1 MKKVFP
7 LLIFL
12 FLGTGLLIGQSYKPY
27 TIGAETTGSIAD
39 VKTKVKTSLKE
50 NKFTVVGEYK
60 PASDANRWLIVVTCS
75 ELKSAVKKVGGT
87 TGFAL
92 TLRVAVTKEG
102 SKTIVSYT
110 TPEYWGNAYF
120 QKNYS
125 KVSSLY
131 STLSKRLKSALA
143 GLGTNSGTMFG
154 AKKGMTASALQ
165 KYHYMM
171 GMPYFEDNVELNSF
185 SSHSAAVSKID
196 GNFKKGVKDM
206 VKVYSVALPD
216 KKLKLYGVGF
226 RGEKGESAFMPTIDI
241 GKPKHT
247 AFLPYEMLVYDN
259 KVYMLHGR
267 YRIAISFPDLSMGTF
282 MKIVSTPGNIENFL
296 ESATK

>member
-1 MKKVFP
+1 MKKSITLV
-7 LLIFL
+7 LLMMLSISVMVAQ
-12 FLGTGLLIGQSYKPY
+12 TYKPY
-27 TIGAETTGSIAD
+27 TIGAKTTGTVSSI
-39 VKTKVKTSLKE
+39 KSKVKKALQD
-50 NKFTVVGEYK
+50 NDFTVVGEYK
-60 PASDANRWLIVVTCS
+60 PASDANRWLMVVTCS

-92 TLRVAVTKEG
+92 TMRVAVTKEG
-102 SKTIVSYT
+102 SNIIVSYT

-125 KVSSLY
+125 KVASLY
-131 STLSKRLKSALA
+131 STFSKRLKSSLK
-143 GLGTNSGTMFG
+143 GLGSENGTMFG
-154 AKKGMTASALQ
+154 SKKGMTASALQ

-171 GMPYFEDNVELNSF
+171 GMPYFGDNVELNSF
-185 SSHSAAVSKID
+185 SSYSAAKSKID
-196 GNFKKGVKDM
+196 GNFKKGVKNL
-206 VKVYSVALPD
+206 VKVYSVELAD

-247 AFLPYEMLVYDN
+247 AFLPYEMLIVDN

-282 MKIVSTPGNIENFL
+282 MKIVSTPGNIEDFL
-296 ESATK
+296 KSATK

>member
-1 MKKVFP
+1 MKKVLS

-12 FLGTGLLIGQSYKPY
+12 ALGSSLLIAQTYKPY
-27 TIGAETTGSIAD
+27 TIGAEDTGTISE
-39 VKTKVKTSLKE
+39 VKAKVKTALE
-50 NKFTVVGEYK
+50 ANNFTIVGEYK
-60 PASDANRWLIVVTCS
+60 PAGDANRWLMVITCS

-87 TGFAL
+87 AGFAL

-102 SKTIVSYT
+102 SKTIISYS

-120 QKNYS
+120 QSNFS

-131 STLSKRLKSALA
+131 TTLSKRLKSALA
-143 GLGTNSGTMFG
+143 DLGTNGGTMFG

-171 GMPYFEDNVELNSF
+171 GMPYFEDNIELNSF
-185 SSHSAAVSKID
+185 SSHSAAVAKID
-196 GNFKKGVKDM
+196 ENFKKGVKDL

-226 RGEKGESAFMPTIDI
+226 KGEDGESAFMPTIDI
-241 GKPKHT
+241 GNPKHT
-247 AFLPYEMLVYDN
+247 AFLPYEMLVDDN

-267 YRIAISFPDLSMGTF
+267 YRIAISFPDLTMGTF
-282 MKIVSTPGNIENFL
+282 MKIVSTPGNIEDFL
-296 ESATK
+296 KRATK